1 MSIECRQVLTL
12 LNSKKNVRNEV
23 RYSVIDIMNGI
34 DKRVSSNKIVESL
47 HYLITKNLIQVV
59 GKGCRNK
66 PTLYKINLR

>member
-23 RYSVIDIMNGI
+23 RYSVINIMNGI
-34 DKRVSSNKIVESL
+34 NKRITKPKLINSL
-47 HYLITKNLIQVV
+47 DYLINNNLIQVV
-59 GKGCRNK
+59 EKGCRNK